1 MPTDRVFVPVTRFLA
16 NKPAETVK
24 AYGHGLNE
32 FCRVIFETEDIKK
45 LENYVKKATN
55 QQIFNDMGGF
65 ADYLD
70 GRGTSRNTKKL
81 RLSAV
86 RSYFQLNDIVIPK
99 DKFRLFFER
108 EERKSDEELDET
120 TDQAFTIEQV
130 KTVSDQLTPAMRT
143 VFLFLFVS
151 GCRVNEAL
159 QVRLSDIDLDKCQV
173 KIRAGT
179 SKTKTGRTVL
189 ITRECT
195 ELIKTVWLPRRT
207 EYMKSAQNRNK
218 GLREQEGVRRAG
230 KRITI
235 DQDTRLFPFTV
246 MTFRESLGRALNRI
260 GLNQRTDKGRY
271 LYHVHSLRKSFRTIV
286 GRHGSV
292 DGAET
297 LLGHAPG
304 MTASYR
310 RLSLDDCIQDYK
322 KAEPFLTIGLSE
334 AARSALTTRDIHA
347 AAIVSLQQEN
357 ARILK
362 EMGTLKQ
369 IIEFAEEKRV

>member
-1 MPTDRVFVPVTRFLA
+1 MPSDRVFVPVIRFLA

-24 AYGHGLNE
+24 AYGRGLNE

-45 LENYVKKATN
+45 LESYVLEATN
-55 QQIFNDMGGF
+55 QQIFNDMGMF

-70 GRGTSRNTKKL
+70 GRRVSRNTKKL

-86 RSYFQLNDIVIPK
+86 RSYFQLNDIIIPK
-99 DKFRLFFER
+99 DKFRLFFKR
-108 EERKSDEELDET
+108 EERKSDEELGET
-120 TDQAFTIEQV
+120 TDQAFTIEQIKMV
-130 KTVSDQLTPAMRT
+130 AGQLVPAMRT
-143 VFLFLFVS
+143 IFQFLFVS

-173 KIRAGT
+173 KIRAET

-189 ITRECT
+189 ITQECS

-207 EYMKSAQNRNK
+207 EYMKSAQDRNK

-230 KRITI
+230 ERIAI
-235 DQDTRLFPFTV
+235 DQDARLFPFTV
-246 MTFRESLGRALNRI
+246 MTFRKSLERALKRV

-304 MTASYR
+304 MTANYR
-310 RLSLDDCIQDYK
+310 RLSLNNCIQDYR

-334 AARSALTTRDIHA
+334 AARSALTTRDTHA
-347 AAIVSLQQEN
+347 AAIVQLQAEN
-357 ARILK
+357 ERLAR
-362 EMGTLKQ
+362 EMATLKR
-369 IIEFAEEKRV
+369 IIEFAEEKKI